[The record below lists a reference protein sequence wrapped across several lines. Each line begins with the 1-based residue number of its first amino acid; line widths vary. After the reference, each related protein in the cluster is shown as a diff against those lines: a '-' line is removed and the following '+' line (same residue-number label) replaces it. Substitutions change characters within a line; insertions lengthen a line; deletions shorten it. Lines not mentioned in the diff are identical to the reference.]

1 MLPTRL
7 PTLAALALTL
17 ATLGSAGA
25 QSVTLGSPLQQA
37 PNISLDCAA
46 QPALLPDASGNFGL
60 FQSGVP
66 DCTWRQSG
74 VFGIL
79 NDPRV
84 SSVPGD
90 GRITSISVRSGPDP
104 APLRFVILRQLA
116 APGIGEACCF
126 FVRETAPVQPQPNT
140 VTTFAVDIPVERN
153 TIVRDPGDPGDPND
167 PNDPGRPADGTRAVD
182 LVAISAAAGTGS
194 LPLFSTG
201 RNNSFQFTEP
211 GSVNASF
218 FYPRMGTIP
227 NDSGGGR
234 SEGTGIPGVEL
245 LINFT
250 WCPAGVGGGPG
261 VCAGGPGGGGGGGA
275 GTAGLRSQNGAV
287 ANGRALID
295 LICNGNTACGG
306 LLELLNPAAR
316 SAVSNAKKGAARFGK
331 QSYEIQAGGTAT
343 VSVKLNKKGKR
354 LLRRTGALAVT
365 VRLTPTGGSPI
376 TGNVLLTP

>member
-1 MLPTRL
+1 MPPSRPPL
-7 PTLAALALTL
+7 LAALALTL
-17 ATLGSAGA
+17 VTLGSARG
-25 QSVTLGSPLQQA
+25 QTVTLGSPLTQA
-37 PNISLDCAA
+37 PNISFGCEA

-74 VFGIL
+74 VFGII

-90 GRITSISVRSGPDP
+90 GRIISISVRSGPNP

-116 APGIGEACCF
+116 APGFGDACCF

-140 VTTFAVDIPVERN
+140 VSTFAVDIPVERN

-167 PNDPGRPADGTRAVD
+167 PNDPGRPGDGTRAVD
-182 LVAISAAAGTGS
+182 LVAISAASGTGS

-218 FYPRMGTIP
+218 FYPRMGAIP
-227 NDSGGGR
+227 NDSAGGR

-245 LINFT
+245 LVNFT

-261 VCAGGPGGGGGGGA
+261 QCAGRGGGGGGGA
-275 GTAGLRSQNGAV
+275 GLRSQNGQV

-295 LICNGNTACGG
+295 LICNGNAACRGV
-306 LLELLNPAAR
+306 LELLNPTAR
-316 SAVSNAKKGAARFGK
+316 SVVTNAKKGAARFGK
-331 QSYEIQAGGTAT
+331 QSYDIQAGATAT
-343 VSVKLNKKGKR
+343 VSVKLNRKGRR
-354 LLRRTGALAVT
+354 LLRRLGALAVT
-365 VRLTPTGGSPI
+365 VRLTPTGGSPV

>member
-1 MLPTRL
+1 MSPSRTSL
-7 PTLAALALTL
+7 LAALALTV
-17 ATLGSAGA
+17 ATPGA
-25 QSVTLGSPLQQA
+25 ARAQTVTLGSPLQEA
-37 PNISLDCAA
+37 PNISFGCEA

-90 GRITSISVRSGPDP
+90 GRIISISVRSGPEP
-104 APLRFVILRQLA
+104 APLRVSIIRQLA
-116 APGIGEACCF
+116 APGFGDACCF
-126 FVRETAPVQPQPNT
+126 FVRETGPLQPQPNT

-153 TIVRDPGDPGDPND
+153 TIVRDPGDPGTPGDPD
-167 PNDPGRPADGTRAVD
+167 DPGRPADGTMATD
-182 LVAISAAAGTGS
+182 LVAISAASGSGS

-201 RNNSFQFTEP
+201 RNNSFQFTET

-261 VCAGGPGGGGGGGA
+261 QCAGGGGGGGGGGGA
-275 GTAGLRSQNGAV
+275 GLRSQNGQI

-295 LICNGNTACGG
+295 LICNGNAACRGV
-306 LLELLNPAAR
+306 LELLNPAVP
-316 SAVSNAKKGAARFGK
+316 AVVTNAKKKGAARFGK
-331 QSYEIQAGGTAT
+331 QSYDIQAGATAT

-354 LLRRTGALAVT
+354 LVRRLGALAVT
-365 VRLTPTGGSPI
+365 VRLTPTGGTPV